1 MNNKIK
7 LHNPTLRV
15 LDIFETIYSSVDG
28 VTLAEISRRTGIAK
42 GTLHP
47 IVMTLLH
54 ERFLQSF
61 GSRITIG
68 KNCFKLGYAYVHSL
82 NYLDI
87 LRPHMREIMAACN
100 EICQLGI
107 LDEGD
112 VLYVEKTEP
121 NQAIRIESSAG
132 KTIAA
137 YATALGKCLLS
148 GLSNDEIIELYP
160 KEFIK
165 YTARTTLDL
174 KTLLQQ
180 LEAVRGNGYAHEIGE
195 TNIDI
200 ECLAVPIK
208 ISNKVLASI
217 SVSLP
222 IFRSTPEKIEQI
234 LDILKLHAELIE
246 KEIALLP
253 MEVKLFL
260 TENKF

>member
-1 MNNKIK
+1 MSNKIK

-15 LDIFETIYSSVDG
+15 LNIFEVLYNSVDG
-28 VTLAEISRRTGIAK
+28 LILSEISRRTNIAK

-54 ERFLQSF
+54 EGFLQNF

-68 KNCFKLGYAYVHSL
+68 KNCFKMGYAYVHSL
-82 NYLDI
+82 SYLDI
-87 LRPHMREIMAACN
+87 LKPHLREIMVACN

-107 LDEGD
+107 LDGGD
-112 VLYVEKTEP
+112 VLYVEKAEP

-132 KTIAA
+132 KTFAA

-148 GLSNDEIIELYP
+148 GLSNDEIVKLYP
-160 KEFIK
+160 NKFLK
-165 YTARTTLDL
+165 YTAGTTTDL
-174 KTLLQQ
+174 KMLLQQ
-180 LEAVRGNGYAHEIGE
+180 IEVVRVNGYAYEIGE
-195 TNIDI
+195 TNIEI
-200 ECLAVPIK
+200 KCLAVPIK

-222 IFRSTPEKIEQI
+222 IFRSTQEKIERI
-234 LDILKLHAELIE
+234 LDVLKLNAKLIE
-246 KEIALLP
+246 KEIELLP
-253 MEVKLFL
+253 VETKLFL

>member
-1 MNNKIK
+1 MDKIK

-15 LDIFETIYSSVDG
+15 LEIFEAIYSSVEG
-28 VTLAEISRRTGIAK
+28 LTLAEISRHTGIAK

-54 ERFLQSF
+54 EGFLQNI
-61 GSRITIG
+61 GSRIAIG

-87 LRPHMREIMAACN
+87 FKPHMREIVAACD

-107 LDEGD
+107 LDGGY
-112 VLYVEKTEP
+112 VLYIEKTEP
-121 NQAIRIESSAG
+121 KQAIRIESSAG

-148 GLSNDEIIELYP
+148 GLNNDAIVELYP
-160 KEFIK
+160 REFIK
-165 YTARTTLDL
+165 YTARTTPDV

-180 LEAVRGNGYAHEIGE
+180 LEAVKRNGYAHEIGE

-208 ISNKVLASI
+208 ISDKVLASI

-234 LDILKLHAELIE
+234 LHVLKLHAGLLE
-246 KEIALLP
+246 KEFALLP
-253 MEVKLFL
+253 MEVKRFSD
-260 TENKF
+260 

>member
-1 MNNKIK
+1 MNKIT

-15 LDIFETIYSSVDG
+15 LQIFDAVYNSVDG
-28 VTLAEISRRTGIAK
+28 LTFAEISRRTDIAK

-54 ERFLQSF
+54 EGFLQNF
-61 GSRITIG
+61 GSRIAIG

-82 NYLDI
+82 NYLNI
-87 LRPHMREIMAACN
+87 LKPHMRDIMAACD

-107 LDEGD
+107 LDGGD

-148 GLSNDEIIELYP
+148 GLTNAEIVELYP
-160 KEFIK
+160 GEFIK
-165 YTARTTLDL
+165 YTVRTTPD
-174 KTLLQQ
+174 
-180 LEAVRGNGYAHEIGE
+180 LEALFLQLAAVRTAGYAHERGE

-208 ISNKVLASI
+208 IADKVLASI

-222 IFRSTPEKIEQI
+222 IFRSTPEKIQQI
-234 LDILKLHAELIE
+234 LAVLKLHTELIE
-246 KEIALLP
+246 KELVLLP
-253 MEVKLFL
+253 MKANMFSD
-260 TENKF
+260 

>member
-15 LDIFETIYSSVDG
+15 LDIFEAIYSSVDG
-28 VTLAEISRRTGIAK
+28 LTFAEISRRTSIAK

-54 ERFLQSF
+54 EGFLQNF

-68 KNCFKLGYAYVHSL
+68 KSCFKLGYAYVHSL

-87 LRPHMREIMAACN
+87 LKPHLREIMVACN

-107 LDEGD
+107 LDGGD
-112 VLYVEKTEP
+112 ILYVDKAEP

-148 GLSNDEIIELYP
+148 GLSNDEIVELYP
-160 KEFIK
+160 NKFIK
-165 YTARTTLDL
+165 YTERTTTDL
-174 KTLLQQ
+174 KMLLQQ
-180 LEAVRGNGYAHEIGE
+180 IEVVRGNGYAYETGE
-195 TNIDI
+195 TNIEI
-200 ECLAVPIK
+200 TCLAVPIK
-208 ISNKVLASI
+208 ISDKVLASI

-234 LDILKLHAELIE
+234 LDVLKLNAKLIE
-246 KEIALLP
+246 NEVALLP
-253 MEVKLFL
+253 METKLFL